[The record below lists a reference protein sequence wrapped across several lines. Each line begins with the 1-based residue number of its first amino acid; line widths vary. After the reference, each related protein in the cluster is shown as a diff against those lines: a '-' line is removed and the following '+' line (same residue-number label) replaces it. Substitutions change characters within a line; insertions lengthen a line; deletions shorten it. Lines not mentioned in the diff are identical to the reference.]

1 MAVKTR
7 RSSSFITIYGRLVS
21 VYLPSFYQKKS
32 HMKKLLLLLIALVPT
47 LVFAQMADAPP
58 RTEGEGPFDRLII
71 RGVNL
76 IDGTGSPA
84 TGPVDIVV
92 EGNRIASIRTV
103 GYPGLPIQDN
113 RRPEAGPNDKV
124 IEAEGMFLLPGFFD
138 MHAHTGGGAQGT
150 TPEYVYKLWLAHGIT
165 TIREPGSFNG
175 MDWTIKHRDLSEKN
189 EITAPRIS
197 AWVGFGQGSDGPITT
212 AEQARNWVKQ
222 LHKNGADGIKFFG
235 ASPEVYQ
242 AAIDEAKIL
251 GLGTMTHHAQT
262 RVVYNDALTSA
273 RLGLTSM
280 THWYGLPEALFEDK
294 IIQDYPL
301 DYNYNNEQHR
311 FEEAGKLWK
320 QAAAPG
326 TEKWKAVMDELI
338 SLDFSINPTM
348 TIYEASRD
356 LMKQRRA
363 EWHEK
368 YTLPS
373 LWNFYAPS
381 RISHGSYWL
390 DWGTEQE
397 IEWKENFRIWMQFLN
412 EFKNKGGRVTLG
424 SDAGYI
430 YKLYGFAY
438 IQEMEMLRE
447 AGFHPLEIFQSASLK
462 GAEVLGIDDELGT
475 IEIGKLAD
483 MVIVDANPMANLK
496 VLYGTGAIIVDEEN
510 NVKRHGGIVY
520 TIKDG
525 IVYDAKQLLKDVEE
539 MVNLAKQKD
548 DFKITQPGLDY

>member
-1 MAVKTR
+1 MRTFFAFFLII
-7 RSSSFITIYGRLVS
+7 FISIPS
-21 VYLPSFYQKKS
+21 V
-32 HMKKLLLLLIALVPT
+32 
-47 LVFAQMADAPP
+47 AQMSDAPD
-58 RTEGEGPFDRLII
+58 RSEGEGPFERLII
-71 RGVNL
+71 RGVHM

-92 EGNRIASIRTV
+92 EGNRIARIQTV
-103 GYPGLPIQDN
+103 GYPGLPINEN
-113 RRPEAGPNDKV
+113 RRPQAGPEDKV
-124 IEAEGMFLLPGFFD
+124 IDAEGMYLLPGFFD
-138 MHAHTGGGAQGT
+138 MHAHTGGSAQGT

-165 TIREPGSFNG
+165 SIREPGSFNG
-175 MDWTIKHRDLSEKN
+175 MDWTLRHKELSEKN

-197 AWVGFGQGSDGPITT
+197 AWIGFGMGAEEEIVT
-212 AEQARNWVKQ
+212 AEQARDWVQ
-222 LHKNGADGIKFFG
+222 MIHKAGADGIKFFG
-235 ASPEVYQ
+235 ASPKVYE
-242 AAIDEAKIL
+242 AAIDEANKL

-262 RVVYNDALTSA
+262 RVVYNNALTSA

-280 THWYGLPEALFEDK
+280 THWYGLPEALFTDQ

-311 FEEAGKLWK
+311 FEEAGRLWA
-320 QAAAPG
+320 QAAKPYSD
-326 TEKWKAVMDELI
+326 KWNAVMDELI
-338 SLDFSINPTM
+338 ELDFSINPTM

-356 LMKQRRA
+356 LSAQRNA
-363 EWHEK
+363 EWHKK

-373 LWNFYAPS
+373 LWEFYQPS

-397 IEWKENFRIWMQFLN
+397 IAWKENFRLWMEFIN
-412 EFKNKGGRVTLG
+412 EYKNRGGRVTLG

-430 YKLYGFAY
+430 FKLYGFGY
-438 IQEMEMLRE
+438 IQEMELMRE

-462 GAEVLGIDDELGT
+462 GAEVLGVDDQLGT
-475 IEIGKLAD
+475 IEVGKLAD

-510 NVKRHGGIVY
+510 KVQRHGGIVY

-525 IVYDAKQLLKDVEE
+525 IVYDAKQLLQDVEE
-539 MVNLAKQKD
+539 MVKTKKEDQNYT
-548 DFKITQPGLDY
+548 ITQPGLDY

>member
-1 MAVKTR
+1 
-7 RSSSFITIYGRLVS
+7 
-21 VYLPSFYQKKS
+21 
-32 HMKKLLLLLIALVPT
+32 MKKIFQLLLFVFISLP
-47 LVFAQMADAPP
+47 VFAQMNNAPD
-58 RTEGEGPFDRLII
+58 RTDGEGPFDRLII
-71 RGVNL
+71 RGVYM

-103 GYPGLPIQDN
+103 GYPGLPINEN
-113 RRPEAGPNDKV
+113 RRPKAETNDKV
-124 IEAEGMFLLPGFFD
+124 IDAEGMYLLPGFID

-150 TPEYVYKLWLAHGIT
+150 TPEYVYKLWMAHGIT
-165 TIREPGSFNG
+165 TIREPGSGNG
-175 MDWTIKHRDLSEKN
+175 MDWTLRHKARSEQN

-197 AWVGFGQGSDGPITT
+197 AYISFGQGASEQIIT
-212 AEQARNWVKQ
+212 EKQARSWVQ
-222 LHKNGADGIKFFG
+222 MIHKAGADGIKFFG
-235 ASPEVYQ
+235 ASQKVYA
-242 AAIDEAKIL
+242 AAIDEANKL
-251 GLGTMTHHAQT
+251 GLETMTHHAQT
-262 RVVYNDALTSA
+262 RVVYNNVLTSA

-280 THWYGLPEALFEDK
+280 THWYGLPEALFEDR

-320 QAAAPG
+320 QAAEPYS
-326 TEKWKAVMDELI
+326 EKWNSVMNELLD
-338 SLDFSINPTM
+338 LDFTLNPTM

-356 LMKQRRA
+356 LMAQRRA

-373 LWNFYAPS
+373 LWRFYEPS

-397 IEWKENFRIWMQFLN
+397 VEWKNNFRLWMEFVN
-412 EFKNKGGRVTLG
+412 EYKNRGGRVTLG

-438 IQEMEMLRE
+438 IQEMEMMRE

-462 GAEVLGIDDELGT
+462 AAEVLGMDDELGT
-475 IEIGKLAD
+475 IEVGKLAD

-496 VLYGTGAIIVDEEN
+496 VLYGTGAILVDNEN
-510 NVKRHGGIVY
+510 NVKRHGGVVY
-520 TIKDG
+520 TVKDG
-525 IVYDAKQLLKDVEE
+525 IVYDAKQLLKDVEDI
-539 MVNLAKQKD
+539 VNSAKEKEN
-548 DFKITQPGLDY
+548 FEITQPGVKY

>member
-1 MAVKTR
+1 
-7 RSSSFITIYGRLVS
+7 
-21 VYLPSFYQKKS
+21 
-32 HMKKLLLLLIALVPT
+32 MKKLFALLVSILIT
-47 LVFAQMADAPP
+47 LPVLAQMPDAPP
-58 RTEGEGPFDRLII
+58 RSEGEGPYDRLII
-71 RGVNL
+71 RGVHM

-92 EGNRIASIRTV
+92 EGNRISSIQTV
-103 GYPGLPIQDN
+103 GYPGLPINPD
-113 RRPEAGPNDKV
+113 RRPKAGPEDKV
-124 IEAEGMFLLPGFFD
+124 IDAEGMYLLPGFFD

-165 TIREPGSFNG
+165 SIREPASGNG
-175 MDWTIKHRDLSEKN
+175 MDWTLRHKRLSEEN

-197 AWVGFGQGSDGPITT
+197 AWIVFGMDAEEEIIT
-212 AEQARNWVKQ
+212 AKQAREWVQ
-222 LHKNGADGIKFFG
+222 MIHKKGADGIKFFG
-235 ASPEVYQ
+235 ASKEVYA
-242 AAIDEAKIL
+242 AAIDEANKL

-262 RVVYNDALTSA
+262 RVVYNNALTSA

-280 THWYGLPEALFEDK
+280 THWYGLPEALFTDR

-320 QAAAPG
+320 QAAKPYSD
-326 TEKWKAVMDELI
+326 KWNAVMNEMLE
-338 SLDFSINPTM
+338 LDFSINPTF

-356 LMKQRRA
+356 LSAQRNA
-363 EWHEK
+363 EWHKK

-373 LWNFYAPS
+373 LWRFYQPS

-397 IEWKENFRIWMQFLN
+397 IAWKENFDLWMTFIN
-412 EFKNKGGRVTLG
+412 EYKNRGGRVTLG

-430 YKLYGFAY
+430 YKLYGFGY
-438 IQEMEMLRE
+438 IQEMELFRE

-462 GAEVLGIDDELGT
+462 GAEVLGVNDQLGT
-475 IEIGKLAD
+475 IEVGKLAD
-483 MVIVDANPMANLK
+483 MVIVNANPMANLK
-496 VLYGTGAIIVDEEN
+496 VLYGTGAIVVDEN
-510 NVKRHGGIVY
+510 NDVKRHGGIVY

-525 IVYDAKQLLKDVEE
+525 IVFDAKQLLKDVEE
-539 MVNLAKQKD
+539 MVDAKKQEEG
-548 DFKITQPGLDY
+548 FTITQPGLDY

>member
-1 MAVKTR
+1 
-7 RSSSFITIYGRLVS
+7 
-21 VYLPSFYQKKS
+21 
-32 HMKKLLLLLIALVPT
+32 MKKLFLSIFLIGISTHL
-47 LVFAQMADAPP
+47 FAQMSDAPP
-58 RTEGEGPFDRLII
+58 RAEGEGPFNRLII
-71 RGVNL
+71 RGVHL

-84 TGPVDIVV
+84 KGPVDIVI
-92 EGNRIASIRTV
+92 EGNQITNIRTV
-103 GYPGLPIQDN
+103 GYPGLPINEN

-124 IEAEGMFLLPGFFD
+124 LDTEGMYVLPGFFD

-165 TIREPGSFNG
+165 SIREPGSFNG
-175 MDWTIKHRDLSEKN
+175 MDWTLKHRELSAKN

-197 AWVGFGQGSDGPITT
+197 AWIGFGQGAQNPITNGK
-212 AEQARNWVKQ
+212 EARDWVRMI
-222 LHKNGADGIKFFG
+222 HKKGADGIKLFG
-235 ASPEVYQ
+235 ASPSVYS
-242 AAIDEAKIL
+242 ATIEEANKL

-262 RVVYNDALTSA
+262 RVVYNNALTSA

-294 IIQDYPL
+294 VIQNYPL

-320 QAAAPG
+320 QAAQPG
-326 TEKWKAVMDELI
+326 SKKWNSVMDELLE
-338 SLDFSINPTM
+338 LDFSINPTM

-373 LWNFYAPS
+373 LWRFYAPS

-397 IEWKENFRIWMQFLN
+397 IEWKNNYKIWMQFLN

-430 YKLYGFAY
+430 YKLYGFGY
-438 IQEMEMLRE
+438 IQEMELFRE

-462 GAEVLGIDDELGT
+462 GAEVLGVDDQLGT

-483 MVIVDANPMANLK
+483 LVIVDANPMANLK
-496 VLYGTGAIIVDEEN
+496 VLYGTGAIIVDEKN
-510 NVKRHGGIVY
+510 NIKRRGGVVY
-520 TIKDG
+520 TIKNG
-525 IVYDAKQLLKDVEE
+525 IIYDAKQLLKDVEQ
-539 MVNLAKQKD
+539 MVRLAKEQES
-548 DFKITQPGLDY
+548 FRIVQPGLDY

>member
-1 MAVKTR
+1 
-7 RSSSFITIYGRLVS
+7 
-21 VYLPSFYQKKS
+21 
-32 HMKKLLLLLIALVPT
+32 MKKIFQLILLVLITSPLIA
-47 LVFAQMADAPP
+47 QMSDAPN
-58 RTEGEGPFDRLII
+58 RAEGEGPYDRLII

-92 EGNRIASIRTV
+92 EGNRIAQISTV
-103 GYPGLPIQDN
+103 GYPGLPINEN
-113 RRPEAGPNDKV
+113 RRPKAGENDKV
-124 IEAEGMFLLPGFFD
+124 IDATGMYLLPGFID

-165 TIREPGSFNG
+165 SIREPGSFNG
-175 MDWTIKHRDLSEKN
+175 MDWTLRHKKRSENN

-197 AWVGFGQGSDGPITT
+197 AWIGFGMGSNETITT
-212 AEQARNWVKQ
+212 ADQARKWVQ
-222 LHKNGADGIKFFG
+222 MIHKAGADGIKFFG
-235 ASPEVYQ
+235 ASPKVYE
-242 AAIDEAKIL
+242 AALDEANKL

-262 RVVYNDALTSA
+262 RVVYNNVLTSA

-280 THWYGLPEALFEDK
+280 THWYGLPEALFEDR

-320 QAAAPG
+320 QAAEPYS
-326 TEKWKAVMDELI
+326 EKWNSVMNELLE
-338 SLDFSINPTM
+338 LDFTLNPTM

-356 LMKQRRA
+356 LMAQRRA

-373 LWNFYAPS
+373 LWRFYAPS

-397 IEWKENFRIWMQFLN
+397 VEWKNNFRLWMEFVN
-412 EFKNKGGRVTLG
+412 EFKNRGGRVTLG

-438 IQEMEMLRE
+438 IQEMEMMRE

-462 GAEVLGIDDELGT
+462 AAEVLGMDDELGT
-475 IEIGKLAD
+475 IEVGKLAD
-483 MVIVDANPMANLK
+483 MLIVDANPMANLK
-496 VLYGTGAIIVDEEN
+496 VLYGTGAIIVDNEN
-510 NVKRHGGIVY
+510 NVQRHGGVVY

-525 IVYDAKQLLKDVEE
+525 IVFDAKQLLKDVEN
-539 MVNLAKQKD
+539 MVNEEKTKEN
-548 DFKITQPGLDY
+548 FEITQPGVKY